1 MEIRQIQSFVTIT
14 QTGSFSGAAQLL
26 GYSQSAITV
35 QIRLLEEELGVRLFD
50 RMGKKIG
57 LTSQGK
63 RFLLCADEILKQV
76 QMAGELK
83 NTGEEL
89 KDPLHIGTLT
99 SICFSKFPPILQY
112 FREHHPRVPI
122 RITTASPG
130 ELIDMMEHNQLD
142 LVYLLDRSRYSDRW
156 EKVMEVP
163 EPVMFVASPR
173 FHLAGQKEIYL
184 EQLLKEPFLLTE
196 RNENYRR
203 ELDQFL
209 ESRGVTLTPFLEI
222 SSTEFIIRMVCENRG
237 ITYLPYFAVEK
248 NIEEKN
254 LMVLNVPDFKLQMY
268 RQIFYYKNLL
278 NF

>member
-1 MEIRQIQSFVTIT
+1 
-14 QTGSFSGAAQLL
+14 
-26 GYSQSAITV
+26 
-35 QIRLLEEELGVRLFD
+35 
-50 RMGKKIG
+50 
-57 LTSQGK
+57 
-63 RFLLCADEILKQV
+63 
-76 QMAGELK
+76 
-83 NTGEEL
+83 
-89 KDPLHIGTLT
+89 
-99 SICFSKFPPILQY
+99 
-112 FREHHPRVPI
+112 
-122 RITTASPG
+122 
-130 ELIDMMEHNQLD
+130 MMEHNQLD

-248 NIEEKN
+248 NIEEKILWYLMCLILSFRCIVRSFIIKTNGKLRKWRN
-254 LMVLNVPDFKLQMY
+254 LSV
-268 RQIFYYKNLL
+268 
-278 NF
+278 